1 MRTCT
6 IYHLQCTMGLRLGG
20 VNVDGGNACK
30 DFIHIR
36 HVEVAHLKLYI
47 VNGK

>member
-20 VNVDGGNACK
+20 VNVMVIVCYNK
-30 DFIHIR
+30 EKKI
-36 HVEVAHLKLYI
+36 VHLKLYI
-47 VNGK
+47 VMVNCK